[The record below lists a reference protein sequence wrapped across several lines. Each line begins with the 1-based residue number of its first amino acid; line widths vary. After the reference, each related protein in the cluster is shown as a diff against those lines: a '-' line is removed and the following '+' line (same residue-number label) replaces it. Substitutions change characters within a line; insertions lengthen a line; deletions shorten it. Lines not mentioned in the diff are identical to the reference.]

1 VKSDANMT
9 PCEARVCQR
18 SGLPRAGIWLFAFAC
33 FWLACSR
40 LAVADDN
47 PGGVAEY
54 QVKAVYLYKFTEFTD
69 WPAGSFTSAD
79 APLVIGIVG
88 ENPFGSIL
96 DDLTKGEVVRG
107 HPLVVKRL
115 QPGDD
120 LRNCQVLF
128 ISHYDKEAMPT
139 LFQKL
144 KDSPV
149 LTVGDATG
157 FADQGG
163 MINFV
168 IDEEK
173 VKLEINQSAAEE
185 AGLQISAKLLKLA
198 HIVKSN

>member
-1 VKSDANMT
+1 MKCDAIKT
-9 PCEARVCQR
+9 PCEARVGQR
-18 SGLPRAGIWLFAFAC
+18 SGQRWAGKWLFAFAC
-33 FWLACSR
+33 FWLACSQ
-40 LAVADDN
+40 LAGAEDSAA
-47 PGGVAEY
+47 GVAEY

-69 WPAGSFTSAD
+69 WPANTFASAD

-88 ENPFGSIL
+88 EDPFGSIL
-96 DDLTKGEVVRG
+96 DDLTKGEIVRG

-115 QPGDD
+115 QPRDD
-120 LRNCQVLF
+120 LRSCQVLF
-128 ISHYDKEAMPT
+128 IAHYDKEAMPA